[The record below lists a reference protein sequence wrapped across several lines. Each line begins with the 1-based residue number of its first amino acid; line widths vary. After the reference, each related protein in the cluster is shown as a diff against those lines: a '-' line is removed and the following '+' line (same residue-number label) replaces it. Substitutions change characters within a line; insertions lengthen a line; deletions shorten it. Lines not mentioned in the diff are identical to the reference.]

1 MNTADLRTL
10 DRLQLLV
17 TRRLDGLL
25 HGDYL
30 GLLPGPGSE
39 PGEARE
45 YRPGDDVRHMD
56 WPVTART
63 TLPHVRTTVADRELE
78 AWLAVDLS
86 PSLDFGTVNMLKRDL
101 AVGAVAAFSYLAG
114 RGGNRVGAV
123 VTEGGPSKA
132 IPPRPGRA
140 GSRSLLRAVTRLPK
154 GQGPGNLA
162 ELIDKTRRH
171 TRRRGL
177 AVVISDFLEAGGRKE
192 AGRSLEAGG
201 RKEAGRSLEAGGRKG
216 TEPVSAVGGRIGV
229 DDWTRELRRLTVRQQ
244 VLCVEIVDP
253 AELRLPDVGVLDLID
268 PETGEHVEVQ
278 TGNARFRARYEAA
291 AAEQRARIAA
301 GIRSAGA
308 SHLRLSTDADWLRDI
323 AAFVAERRHLA
334 AYR

>member
-1 MNTADLRTL
+1 MDAASLRAL
-10 DRLQLLV
+10 DRLQLLI

-63 TLPHVRTTVADRELE
+63 TVPHVRTTVADRELE

-101 AVGAVAAFSYLAG
+101 AINAVAAFSYLAG

-123 VTEGGPSKA
+123 VTEGGPAKA

-140 GSRSLLRAVTRLPK
+140 GSRSLLRTVTQMPK
-154 GQGPGNLA
+154 GTGPGDLA
-162 ELIDKTRRH
+162 ELLDKTRRH

-177 AVVISDFLEAGGRKE
+177 AVVISDFIDEAE
-192 AGRSLEAGG
+192 WE
-201 RKEAGRSLEAGGRKG
+201 
-216 TEPVSAVGGRIGV
+216 
-229 DDWTRELRRLTVRQQ
+229 RELRRLSVRQQ
-244 VLCVEIVDP
+244 VLCVEILDP
-253 AELRLPDVGVLDLID
+253 AELGLPDVGVLDLID

-278 TGNARFRARYEAA
+278 TGNARFRARYAEAA
-291 AAEQRARIAA
+291 AAQRGRIAA
-301 GIRSAGA
+301 GIRGAGA
-308 SHLRLSTDADWLRDI
+308 AHLRLSTGADWLRDI
-323 AAFVAERRHLA
+323 ATFVAERRHLA

>member
-123 VTEGGPSKA
+123 VTEGGSPKA
-132 IPPRPGRA
+132 IPPRPGRS
-140 GSRSLLRAVTRLPK
+140 GSRSLLRAVARIPK
-154 GQGPGNLA
+154 GEGPGDLA

-177 AVVISDFLEAGGRKE
+177 AVVVSDFLEAGGRKE
-192 AGRSLEAGG
+192 AGRG
-201 RKEAGRSLEAGGRKG
+201 LEAGGRKG
-216 TEPVSAVGGRIGV
+216 AGRGLEAGGRTGV
-229 DDWTRELRRLTVRQQ
+229 GDWTRELRRLSVRQQ

-268 PETGEHVEVQ
+268 PETGEHVEIH

>member
-1 MNTADLRTL
+1 MNPGDLRAL

-86 PSLDFGTVNMLKRDL
+86 PSLDFGTVSMLKREL
-101 AVGAVAAFSYLAG
+101 AEGVVAAFSYLAG

-123 VTEGGPSKA
+123 VTEGGPAKA

-140 GSRSLLRAVTRLPK
+140 GSRSLLRAVTGLPR
-154 GQGPGNLA
+154 GSGPGNLP
-162 ELIDKTRRH
+162 ELLDTTRRH

-177 AVVISDFLEAGGRKE
+177 AVVISDFIDEG
-192 AGRSLEAGG
+192 
-201 RKEAGRSLEAGGRKG
+201 
-216 TEPVSAVGGRIGV
+216 
-229 DDWTRELRRLTVRQQ
+229 DWPRELRRLSVRQQ

-253 AELRLPDVGVLDLID
+253 AELKLPDVGVLDLID
-268 PETGEHVEVQ
+268 PETGDHVEVQ

-301 GIRSAGA
+301 GIRGAGA
-308 SHLRLSTDADWLRDI
+308 SHLRLSTGADWLRDI
-323 AAFVAERRHLA
+323 ASFVAERRHLA

>member
-1 MNTADLRTL
+1 MNAADLRTL
-10 DRLQLLV
+10 DRLQLHI

-63 TLPHVRTTVADRELE
+63 TTPHVRTTVADRELE

-86 PSLDFGTVNMLKRDL
+86 PSLDFGTVGMLKRDL
-101 AVGAVAAFSYLAG
+101 AVNAVAAFSYLAG

-123 VTEGGPSKA
+123 VTEGGPAKA

-140 GSRSLLRAVTRLPK
+140 GSRSLLRAVTMLPK
-154 GQGPGNLA
+154 GTGPGNLA
-162 ELIDKTRRH
+162 DLLDRTRRH

-177 AVVISDFLEAGGRKE
+177 AVVISDF
-192 AGRSLEAGG
+192 
-201 RKEAGRSLEAGGRKG
+201 
-216 TEPVSAVGGRIGV
+216 I
-229 DDWTRELRRLTVRQQ
+229 DDGDWARELRRLSVRQQ

-253 AELRLPDVGVLDLID
+253 AELKLPDVGVLDLID
-268 PETGEHVEVQ
+268 PETGDHVEIQ

-291 AAEQRARIAA
+291 AAEQRRHIAT
-301 GIRSAGA
+301 GIRGAGA
-308 SHLRLSTDADWLRDI
+308 SHLRLSTGADWLRDI